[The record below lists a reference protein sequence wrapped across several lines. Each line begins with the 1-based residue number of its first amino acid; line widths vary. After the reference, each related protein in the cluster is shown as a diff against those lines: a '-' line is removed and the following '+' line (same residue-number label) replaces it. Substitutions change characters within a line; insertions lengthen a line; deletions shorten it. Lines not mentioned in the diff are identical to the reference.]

1 MPIVCSEN
9 IAIRKTSELAQS
21 RTSGRLRRR
30 VTRLLRRP
38 TRWASRGTASR
49 AVRNANRYS
58 APPTTTSDR
67 VVARRACWRSGEF
80 LICGDTTK
88 LSSGIVA
95 ADPID
100 RALANFE
107 RSTGSC
113 VIAAARDPYGMLTR
127 L

>member
-9 IAIRKTSELAQS
+9 IAIRNTSELAQS
-21 RTSGRLRRR
+21 RTSGRLRRS
-30 VTRLLRRP
+30 VTRLSRRP
-38 TRWASRGTASR
+38 IRRASRGTTSR
-49 AVRNANRYS
+49 EVRNANRYI
-58 APPTTTSDR
+58 APPTTTSD
-67 VVARRACWRSGEF
+67 VVVTSRSCCRSPEF

-88 LSSGIVA
+88 LSSRIVA
-95 ADPID
+95 AAPID

-107 RSTGSC
+107 RSTGSW